1 MVKYKNTNIRKDEVR
16 MKKRVYFDKCGEM
29 KFISHLDLLRFFER
43 LFNKSEIPVKYSEGF
58 HPRPKMSFGSPISLG
73 TEAYNEIMDFETDAE
88 ISNEEVVKRLNE
100 SGVLGFKVHKVEEV
114 PRKSSIMEEFTN
126 MLYEVE
132 GSSSDMD
139 KLEELF
145 NRDEILEVR
154 EKKGKVV
161 TRNLKERLKSF
172 SREGDK
178 ISMEIINT
186 SPNSYLEMVGIEQ
199 QNVKIKRLGY
209 KTNN

>member
-1 MVKYKNTNIRKDEVR
+1 
-16 MKKRVYFDKCGEM
+16 MKKRVYFDKYGEM

-43 LFNKSEIPVKYSEGF
+43 LFNKAEIPVKYSEGF

-100 SGVLGFKVHKVEEV
+100 SPVLGFKVHKVEEV

-126 MLYEVE
+126 MLYTVE
-132 GSSSDMD
+132 GSQEDMD
-139 KLEELF
+139 KLEKLF
-145 NRDEILEVR
+145 NRNEILEVR
-154 EKKGKVV
+154 EKKRKTV
-161 TRNLKERLKSF
+161 TRNLKERLKTF
-172 SREGDK
+172 SREGNK

-199 QNVKIKRLGY
+199 QNVQIKRLGY
-209 KTNN
+209 KINN

>member
-1 MVKYKNTNIRKDEVR
+1 
-16 MKKRVYFDKCGEM
+16 MKKRVYFDKYGEM

-43 LFNKSEIPVKYSEGF
+43 LFNKAEIPVKYSEGF

-100 SGVLGFKVHKVEEV
+100 SAVLGFKVNKVEEV

-126 MLYEVE
+126 MLYTVE
-132 GSSSDMD
+132 GSQEDMD

-154 EKKGKVV
+154 EKKGKTV
-161 TRNLKERLKSF
+161 TRNLKERLKTF
-172 SREGDK
+172 SREGNK
-178 ISMEIINT
+178 IFMEIINT

-199 QNVKIKRLGY
+199 QDVQIKRLGY
-209 KTNN
+209 KINN

>member
-1 MVKYKNTNIRKDEVR
+1 
-16 MKKRVYFDKCGEM
+16 MKKRVYFDKYGEM

-43 LFNKSEIPVKYSEGF
+43 LFNKAEIPVKYSEGF

-100 SGVLGFKVHKVEEV
+100 SPVLGFKVHKVEEV

-126 MLYEVE
+126 MLYTVE
-132 GSSSDMD
+132 GSQEDMD
-139 KLEELF
+139 KLEKLF
-145 NRDEILEVR
+145 NRNEILEVR
-154 EKKGKVV
+154 EKKGKTV
-161 TRNLKERLKSF
+161 TRNLKERLKTF
-172 SREGDK
+172 SREGNK

-186 SPNSYLEMVGIEQ
+186 SPNSYLEMVGIKQ
-199 QNVKIKRLGY
+199 QNVQIKRLGY
-209 KTNN
+209 KINN

>member
-1 MVKYKNTNIRKDEVR
+1 
-16 MKKRVYFDKCGEM
+16 MKKRVYFDKYGEM

-43 LFNKSEIPVKYSEGF
+43 LFNKAEIPVKYSEGF

-73 TEAYNEIMDFETDAE
+73 TEAYNEIMDFETDVE

-100 SGVLGFKVHKVEEV
+100 SAVLGFKVNKVEEV

-126 MLYEVE
+126 MLYTVE
-132 GSSSDMD
+132 GSQEDMD
-139 KLEELF
+139 KLEKLF
-145 NRDEILEVR
+145 NRNEILEVR
-154 EKKGKVV
+154 EKKGKTV
-161 TRNLKERLKSF
+161 TRNLKERLKTF
-172 SREGDK
+172 SREGNK

-199 QNVKIKRLGY
+199 QNVQIKRLGY
-209 KTNN
+209 KINN

>member
-1 MVKYKNTNIRKDEVR
+1 
-16 MKKRVYFDKCGEM
+16 MKKRVYFDKYGEM

-43 LFNKSEIPVKYSEGF
+43 LFNKAEIPVKYSEGF

-73 TEAYNEIMDFETDAE
+73 TEAYNEIMDFETDVE

-100 SGVLGFKVHKVEEV
+100 SAVLGFKVNKVEEV

-126 MLYEVE
+126 MLYTVE
-132 GSSSDMD
+132 GSQEDMD
-139 KLEELF
+139 KLEKLF

-154 EKKGKVV
+154 EKKGKTV
-161 TRNLKERLKSF
+161 TRNLKERLKTF
-172 SREGDK
+172 SREGNK

-199 QNVKIKRLGY
+199 QDVQIKRLGY
-209 KTNN
+209 KINN

>member
-1 MVKYKNTNIRKDEVR
+1 
-16 MKKRVYFDKCGEM
+16 MKKRVYFDKYGEM

-43 LFNKSEIPVKYSEGF
+43 LFNKAEIPVKYSEGF

-100 SGVLGFKVHKVEEV
+100 SAVLGFKVNKVEEV

-126 MLYEVE
+126 MLYTVE
-132 GSSSDMD
+132 GSQEDMD
-139 KLEELF
+139 KLEKLF

-154 EKKGKVV
+154 EKKGKIV
-161 TRNLKERLKSF
+161 TRNLKERLKTF
-172 SREGDK
+172 SREGNK

-199 QNVKIKRLGY
+199 QDVQIKRLGY
-209 KTNN
+209 KINN

>member
-1 MVKYKNTNIRKDEVR
+1 

-100 SGVLGFKVHKVEEV
+100 SGVLGFKVHKVGEV

>member
-1 MVKYKNTNIRKDEVR
+1 
-16 MKKRVYFDKCGEM
+16 MKKRVYFDKYGEM

-43 LFNKSEIPVKYSEGF
+43 LFNKAEIPVKYSEGF

-100 SGVLGFKVHKVEEV
+100 SPVLGFKVHKVEEV

-126 MLYEVE
+126 MLYTVE
-132 GSSSDMD
+132 GSQEDMD
-139 KLEELF
+139 KHEKLF
-145 NRDEILEVR
+145 NRNEILEVR
-154 EKKGKVV
+154 EKKGKTV
-161 TRNLKERLKSF
+161 TRNLKERLKTF
-172 SREGDK
+172 SREGNK

-199 QNVKIKRLGY
+199 QNVQIKRLGY
-209 KTNN
+209 KINN

>member
-1 MVKYKNTNIRKDEVR
+1 
-16 MKKRVYFDKCGEM
+16 MKKRVYFDKYGEM

-43 LFNKSEIPVKYSEGF
+43 LFNKAEIPVKYSEGF

-73 TEAYNEIMDFETDAE
+73 TEAYNEIMDFETDVE

-100 SGVLGFKVHKVEEV
+100 SAVLGFKVNKVEEV

-126 MLYEVE
+126 MLYTVE
-132 GSSSDMD
+132 GSQEDMD

-145 NRDEILEVR
+145 NRNEILEVR
-154 EKKGKVV
+154 EKKGKIV
-161 TRNLKERLKSF
+161 TRNLKERLKTF
-172 SREGDK
+172 SREGNK
-178 ISMEIINT
+178 ISTEIINT

-199 QNVKIKRLGY
+199 QNVQIKRLGY
-209 KTNN
+209 KINN

>member
-1 MVKYKNTNIRKDEVR
+1 
-16 MKKRVYFDKCGEM
+16 MKKRVYFDKYGEM

-43 LFNKSEIPVKYSEGF
+43 LFNKAEIPVKYSEGF

-100 SGVLGFKVHKVEEV
+100 SPVLGFKVHKVEEV

-126 MLYEVE
+126 MLYTVE
-132 GSSSDMD
+132 GSQEDMD
-139 KLEELF
+139 KLEKLF

-154 EKKGKVV
+154 EKKGKTV
-161 TRNLKERLKSF
+161 TRNLKERLKTF
-172 SREGDK
+172 SREGNK

-199 QNVKIKRLGY
+199 QDVQIKRLGY
-209 KTNN
+209 KINN

>member
-1 MVKYKNTNIRKDEVR
+1 
-16 MKKRVYFDKCGEM
+16 MKKRVYFDKYGEM

-43 LFNKSEIPVKYSEGF
+43 LFNKVEIPVKYSEGF

-73 TEAYNEIMDFETDAE
+73 TEAYNEIMDFETDVE

-100 SGVLGFKVHKVEEV
+100 SPVLGFKVHKVEEV

-126 MLYEVE
+126 MLYTVE
-132 GSSSDMD
+132 GSQEDMD
-139 KLEELF
+139 KLEKLF
-145 NRDEILEVR
+145 NRNEILEVR
-154 EKKGKVV
+154 EKKGKTV
-161 TRNLKERLKSF
+161 TRNLKERLKTF
-172 SREGDK
+172 SREGNK

-199 QNVKIKRLGY
+199 QNVQIKRLGY
-209 KTNN
+209 KINN

>member
-1 MVKYKNTNIRKDEVR
+1 
-16 MKKRVYFDKCGEM
+16 MKKRVYFDKYGEM

-43 LFNKSEIPVKYSEGF
+43 LFNKAEIPVKYSEGF

-100 SGVLGFKVHKVEEV
+100 SAVLGFKVNKVEEV

-126 MLYEVE
+126 MLYTVE
-132 GSSSDMD
+132 GSQEDMD

-145 NRDEILEVR
+145 NRNEILEVR
-154 EKKGKVV
+154 EKKGKTV
-161 TRNLKERLKSF
+161 TRNLKERLKTF
-172 SREGDK
+172 SREGNK

-199 QNVKIKRLGY
+199 QDVQIKRLGY
-209 KTNN
+209 KINN

>member
-1 MVKYKNTNIRKDEVR
+1 
-16 MKKRVYFDKCGEM
+16 MKKRVYFDKYGEM

-43 LFNKSEIPVKYSEGF
+43 LFNKAEIPVKYSEGF

-100 SGVLGFKVHKVEEV
+100 SAVLGFKVHKVEEV

-126 MLYEVE
+126 MLYTVE
-132 GSSSDMD
+132 GSREDMD

-154 EKKGKVV
+154 EKKGKTV
-161 TRNLKERLKSF
+161 TRNLKERLKTF
-172 SREGDK
+172 SREGNK

-199 QNVKIKRLGY
+199 QNVQIKRLGY
-209 KTNN
+209 KINN

>member
-1 MVKYKNTNIRKDEVR
+1 
-16 MKKRVYFDKCGEM
+16 MKKRVYFDKYGEM

-43 LFNKSEIPVKYSEGF
+43 LFNKAEIPVKYSEGF
-58 HPRPKMSFGSPISLG
+58 HPRPKMSFGSSISLG

-100 SGVLGFKVHKVEEV
+100 SPVLGFKVHKVEEV

-126 MLYEVE
+126 MLYTVE
-132 GSSSDMD
+132 GSQEDMD
-139 KLEELF
+139 KLEKLF
-145 NRDEILEVR
+145 NRNEILEVR
-154 EKKGKVV
+154 EKKGKTV
-161 TRNLKERLKSF
+161 TRNLKERLKTF
-172 SREGDK
+172 SREGNK

-199 QNVKIKRLGY
+199 QNVQIKRLGY
-209 KTNN
+209 KINN

>member
-1 MVKYKNTNIRKDEVR
+1 
-16 MKKRVYFDKCGEM
+16 MKKRVYFDKYGEM

-43 LFNKSEIPVKYSEGF
+43 LFNKAEIPVKYSEGF

-100 SGVLGFKVHKVEEV
+100 SPVLGFKVHKVEEV

-126 MLYEVE
+126 MLYTVE
-132 GSSSDMD
+132 GSQEDMD
-139 KLEELF
+139 KLEKLF
-145 NRDEILEVR
+145 NRNEILEVR
-154 EKKGKVV
+154 EKKGKTV
-161 TRNLKERLKSF
+161 TRNLKARLKTF
-172 SREGDK
+172 SREGNK

-199 QNVKIKRLGY
+199 QNVQIKRLGY
-209 KTNN
+209 KINN